1 MAKRKKKTK
10 VLRVEAEK
18 RKWDNYDKV
27 NTLSKNH
34 NPPPARG
41 KPSKYKN
48 TDTVERNSNF
58 INVAG
63 GYFNKGKYKA
73 INVDKAPLNYLNWVI
88 HNIELNKSETTLIRK
103 LIKSEMEKN
112 QLNKTN
118 KTTSNSS
125 SS

>member
-1 MAKRKKKTK
+1 MKAIKAFIRLVANNSAT
-10 VLRVEAEK
+10 
-18 RKWDNYDKV
+18 
-27 NTLSKNH
+27 
-34 NPPPARG
+34 PA
-41 KPSKYKN
+41 
-48 TDTVERNSNF
+48 
-58 INVAG
+58 
-63 GYFNKGKYKA
+63 KGKYKA

-125 SS
+125 S